1 MVTRFA
7 LVVSALVLLIGACGE
22 GSPSSSPTD
31 SIGDLVDG
39 EPFSVSATDKA
50 YYQSLEEMYK
60 ASEIVIV
67 GEVVDF
73 EPGEF
78 VEPPGVHPDESGFL
92 QMGVITVRVDEILRG
107 KLDGDTVTVE
117 RESFMNEDDELRPLI
132 FEGFGAERVG
142 NDVLWFLEQRPGRPD
157 EVYEMVSFDGLL
169 YIEDGVITTPRA
181 GGDTLAHETSGRTA
195 GDVIAELRALATETQ
210 P

>member
-181 GGDTLAHETSGRTA
+181 GDDTLAHETSGRTA

>member
-7 LVVSALVLLIGACGE
+7 LVVSALVFLIGACGE

-39 EPFSVSATDKA
+39 EPFYVSATDKA
-50 YYQSLEEMYK
+50 SYQSLEEMYK

-78 VEPPGVHPDESGFL
+78 VEPSGVHPDESGFL

-181 GGDTLAHETSGRTA
+181 GDDTLAHETSGRTA

>member
-169 YIEDGVITTPRA
+169 YIEDGVIATPRA